1 MRMKKK
7 SFSQVYLEECKYKI
21 KKNKNGSLHKSVG
34 ASLESEWES
43 ESELESCTELES
55 KLELESDAE

>member
-1 MRMKKK
+1 MQIQNK
-7 SFSQVYLEECKYKI
+7 

-34 ASLESEWES
+34 VSLESEWES